1 MYLIRIRREIWD
13 VLVVSADGE
22 GAQVLDF
29 LFMRISS
36 ESMARKMLATL
47 REHVPVEGPPIHNKK
62 KASHLRDHIS
72 ELKNGPKR
80 GAKIRVLYFRDDK
93 SIVCT
98 EALVKDTKM
107 VPPIAIDRAVRA
119 REQYFKDKAR
129 DRLVVTEMEDC

>member
-1 MYLIRIRREIWD
+1 MYLIRIRRENWD
-13 VLVVSADGE
+13 VLAVSADRE

-29 LFMRISS
+29 LFVRISS
-36 ESMARKMLATL
+36 EPMARKMLATL
-47 REHVPVEGPPIHNKK
+47 RERVPVEGPPIHNKQR
-62 KASHLRDHIS
+62 ASHLRDHIS
-72 ELKNGPKR
+72 ELKTGPKR
-80 GAKIRVLYFRDDK
+80 GAKLRVLYFRDGK

-107 VPPIAIDRAVRA
+107 VSPIAIDRAVRT